1 MNESNLDPGQAL
13 MRRLQKEKTPAAV
26 QRATQQFLAAADANA
41 DGFMRSKGL
50 SLACRQGCALCCV
63 FRVHVRA
70 HEVFA
75 IVNYIE
81 ANFSADQKRALMDR
95 LEKHAARIAPM
106 TRKEHEAT
114 NVPCPLLVDSAC
126 SVFPVRPFGCRGHH
140 SLDLAACQ
148 YSYDHPEDS
157 AFPNAGDPEYRMLW
171 HQMAALANGAFE
183 GAGFDKQEYE
193 LGTAVL
199 AALKN
204 PASARRWRD
213 GKNPLLGLA
222 RQ

>member
-1 MNESNLDPGQAL
+1 VSSPELDPGQEL
-13 MRRLQKEKTPAAV
+13 LLRLRKDKTQGAV
-26 QRATQQFLAAADANA
+26 QRATQQYLSAADTNA
-41 DGFMRSKGL
+41 DGYVKSKGL

-75 IVNYIE
+75 ILNYVE
-81 ANFSADQKRALMDR
+81 ANFSADEKSALLVR
-95 LEKHAARIAPM
+95 LENHAARIAPM
-106 TRKEHEAT
+106 TRKEHETT
-114 NVPCPLLVDSAC
+114 NVPCPLLVDSKC
-126 SVFPVRPFGCRGHH
+126 SIYPVRPFGCRSHH

-148 YSYDHPEDS
+148 YSYDHPQDS
-157 AFPNAGDPEYRMLW
+157 AFPNAGNPEYRMLW
-171 HQMAALANGAFE
+171 HQMAAYAHGAFE

-193 LGTAVL
+193 LGTAIL

-213 GKNPLLGLA
+213 GKNPLLG
-222 RQ
+222 QSPE